1 MKITI
6 KTMSGKQ
13 IALDVEETT
22 TVSQR
27 KIDHVFQIS

>member
-13 IALDVEETT
+13 IAFDVEETT
-22 TVSQR
+22 TVSQNTNAN
-27 KIDHVFQIS
+27 Q

>member
-22 TVSQR
+22 TVR
-27 KIDHVFQIS
+27 RIKIDHVFQIS

>member
-22 TVSQR
+22 TVSR
-27 KIDHVFQIS
+27 IKIEHLFQI